1 MIQPFQPL
9 PWKQGAAQNGVRL
22 LARAS
27 GVNCSRRRELGAADP
42 SMQAKVVIVGAAHGV
57 DQLNYEIPS
66 ALEGRVAPGHRVL
79 VPLRSRKITAVVLEV
94 GAALTASALK
104 PITELME
111 PQPLFDAAH
120 LKVLEFLATYYMA
133 PLGDAYR
140 SVIPSVARVESRL
153 EYRLAQTPDLLR
165 AAALSKVERKIVDLI
180 SRRPAVAGRLEKLGP
195 PGEVRAALSRL
206 QSEGIVERHAATRG
220 HHRER
225 EELFARVAP
234 GSAAE
239 ASALRGPK
247 QREVYALVAA
257 AGDAGIALDELAR
270 QIRGA
275 RPILKSL
282 ARRKILEL
290 APISEI
296 AAEPLRV
303 GAFDLSDEQKIAVDA
318 VAPAVEQNRFETFL
332 LWGVTGSGKTEV
344 YLHLAARALAAGRQV
359 LVMVP
364 EIALADEVVRSFRAR
379 FGALVAVA
387 HSAQNVSE
395 RWASWMSAIG
405 GAARIMIGPRS
416 VIFAPIRDAGL
427 IIVDE
432 EHDAAYKNEEGIRY
446 HARDLAVALGGYSR
460 CPVVLGSATPSSE
473 SFANS
478 RRGRYRLLRLAR
490 RVNDRAMAEVEIV
503 DLRRAIP
510 DPRAA
515 AATIESA
522 NGRHGTAPAAKPAA
536 PAETVPLS
544 PVLIEAIRA
553 NLAAG
558 GQAMVFL
565 NRRGFHNFL
574 QCSLCGNVIA
584 CANCSVSMTFHMRD
598 RSLRCHYCG
607 SHSAAPDVCPEC
619 KGFGLSGQG
628 FGTEQ
633 LTSALE
639 ALFPDASID
648 RMDSDTSGKRGAR
661 ARILAAL
668 RAGEIDILVGTQMI
682 TKGFDFPGVTLAAV
696 VLADMGLNMPDFRSA
711 ERTFQVLTQVA
722 GRAGRGERAGR
733 VIIQTRAP
741 HHYSIRAAQAQD
753 YARFMRRELELR
765 RELGYPPFARLAMVR
780 VEGEDAR
787 RVAQVAAAA
796 AESLTRAA
804 PAPEILRVL
813 GPSPAPI
820 ERIKQRYRWQVML
833 KSKELRPMRAALATM
848 RAEVGPRA
856 QELRVYLIIDIDP
869 VRML

>member
-1 MIQPFQPL
+1 
-9 PWKQGAAQNGVRL
+9 
-22 LARAS
+22 
-27 GVNCSRRRELGAADP
+27 
-42 SMQAKVVIVGAAHGV
+42 MQAKVVIVGAAHGV
-57 DQLNYEIPS
+57 DQLTYDIPP
-66 ALEGRVAPGHRVL
+66 ALADRVAPGHRVL
-79 VPLRSRKITAVVLEV
+79 VPLRSRKVTAVVLEV
-94 GAALTASALK
+94 GPELNAGALK
-104 PITELME
+104 PIAELME
-111 PQPLFDAAH
+111 PQPLFDIAH
-120 LKVLEFLATYYMA
+120 LKLLEFLASYYMA

-140 SVIPSVARVESRL
+140 SVIPSVARVESRV
-153 EYRLAQTPDLLR
+153 EYRVAQAPDVLR
-165 AAALSKVERKIVDLI
+165 AAALSKVERKIIDLI
-180 SRRPAVAGRLEKLGP
+180 SRRPALARRLEKLGP
-195 PGEVRAALSRL
+195 PGEVRAALARL
-206 QSEGIVERHAATRG
+206 QGEGIIERHDATRG
-220 HHRER
+220 RHRER
-225 EELFARVAP
+225 EEFFARISPQAHTP
-234 GSAAE
+234 
-239 ASALRGPK
+239 ALRGPK

-257 AGDAGIALDELAR
+257 AGEAGLALQELAG

-275 RPILKSL
+275 GPILKSL
-282 ARRKILEL
+282 ARRKLLEL
-290 APISEI
+290 APITEI
-296 AAEPLRV
+296 AAEPARV
-303 GAFDLSDEQKIAVDA
+303 AGFELSDEQKVAVGA
-318 VAPAVEQNRFETFL
+318 VAPAVEQSRFETFL

-405 GAARIMIGPRS
+405 GSARIMIGPRS

-446 HARDLAVALGGYSR
+446 HARDLAVALGGYCR
-460 CPVVLGSATPSSE
+460 CPVVLGSATPSAE

-490 RVNDRAMAEVEIV
+490 RVNDRAMAQVEIV

-510 DPRAA
+510 APLAA
-515 AATIESA
+515 SAESGR
-522 NGRHGTAPAAKPAA
+522 NGAAA
-536 PAETVPLS
+536 PAKPSAPVDAVPLS
-544 PVLIEAIRA
+544 PVLIDAIRA
-553 NLAAG
+553 NLATG

-574 QCSLCGNVIA
+574 QCNLCGNVIA

-607 SHSAAPDVCPEC
+607 SHSPAPDICPEC
-619 KGFGLSGQG
+619 KGYGLSGQG

-639 ALFPDASID
+639 AIFPDARID

-668 RAGEIDILVGTQMI
+668 RAAEIDILVGTQMI

-741 HHYSIRAAQAQD
+741 HHYSIRAAQGQD
-753 YARFMRRELELR
+753 YARFVRRELELR

-780 VEGEDAR
+780 IEGEDSR
-787 RVAQVAAAA
+787 RVAQIAAAA
-796 AESLTRAA
+796 AEALTRAA
-804 PAPEILRVL
+804 PSPEILRVL

-833 KSKELRPMRAALATM
+833 KSKELRPMRAALASM
-848 RAEVGPRA
+848 RAEIGPMA
-856 QELRVYLIIDIDP
+856 QQHRVYLIIDIDP

>member
-1 MIQPFQPL
+1 
-9 PWKQGAAQNGVRL
+9 
-22 LARAS
+22 
-27 GVNCSRRRELGAADP
+27 
-42 SMQAKVVIVGAAHGV
+42 MQAKVVIVGAAHGV
-57 DQLNYEIPS
+57 DQLTYEIPP
-66 ALEGRVAPGHRVL
+66 ALEGRVAAGHRVL
-79 VPLRSRKITAVVLEV
+79 VPLRSRKVTAVVLEV
-94 GAALTASALK
+94 GAALNAGALK
-104 PITELME
+104 PIAELME

-120 LKVLEFLATYYMA
+120 LKLLEFLASYYMA

-153 EYRLAQTPDLLR
+153 EYRLAEPPDVLR
-165 AAALSKVERKIVDLI
+165 SAALSKVERAIIDLI
-180 SRRPAVAGRLEKLGP
+180 SRRPAGASRLEKLGP
-195 PGEVRAALSRL
+195 PGAVRAALARL
-206 QSEGIVERHAATRG
+206 QDEGIVARHDATRG
-220 HHRER
+220 RHRER
-225 EELFARVAP
+225 EDLFARIAHRSQAP
-234 GSAAE
+234 
-239 ASALRGPK
+239 ALRGPK
-247 QREVYALVAA
+247 QREVFALVAA
-257 AGDAGIALDELAR
+257 AGEAGLALEEIAE

-282 ARRKILEL
+282 ARRKIVEL
-290 APISEI
+290 AQIGEVAPDPVNPATFE
-296 AAEPLRV
+296 
-303 GAFDLSDEQKIAVDA
+303 LSGEQKIAVDA
-318 VAPAVEQNRFETFL
+318 VAPAVAQRRFETFL

-379 FGALVAVA
+379 FGALVAIA

-446 HARDLAVALGGYSR
+446 HGRDLAVALGGFSR
-460 CPVVLGSATPSSE
+460 CPVVLGTATPSTE
-473 SFANS
+473 SYANS

-503 DLRRAIP
+503 DLRRAMP
-510 DPRAA
+510 DTHALADSASGQNGAA
-515 AATIESA
+515 PS
-522 NGRHGTAPAAKPAA
+522 AKPAA
-536 PAETVPLS
+536 PAAAVPLA
-544 PVLIEAIRA
+544 PVLIDAIRA

-584 CANCSVSMTFHMRD
+584 CANCSVSMTFHLRD

-607 SHSAAPDVCPEC
+607 SHSPAPDVCPEC

-639 ALFPDASID
+639 AIFPHARID

-661 ARILAAL
+661 ARILAGL

-696 VLADMGLNMPDFRSA
+696 VLADMGLNLPDFRSA

-753 YARFMRRELELR
+753 YARFVRRELELR

-780 VEGEDAR
+780 IEGEDAR
-787 RVAQVAAAA
+787 RVAKVAAAA
-796 AESLTRAA
+796 AQALTRAA
-804 PAPEILRVL
+804 PSPEILRVL

-820 ERIKQRYRWQVML
+820 ERIKLRYRWQVML
-833 KSKELRPMRAALATM
+833 KSKELRPMRAALVAM
-848 RAEVGPRA
+848 RAEIDPMA
-856 QELRVYLIIDIDP
+856 AEDRVHLIIDIDP